1 MYLGDGAW
9 GVETRTVP
17 APRLEKAEG
26 RNHVWEVYIR
36 ANGTATIRT
45 VDIDGKPFDKV
56 ELLTPRT
63 KPVD

>member
-1 MYLGDGAW
+1 M
-9 GVETRTVP
+9 P
-17 APRLEKAEG
+17 AHGTAPGLEKAEG

-36 ANGTATIRT
+36 ANGTASIRT
-45 VDIDGKPFDKV
+45 VDIDGTLFDKV